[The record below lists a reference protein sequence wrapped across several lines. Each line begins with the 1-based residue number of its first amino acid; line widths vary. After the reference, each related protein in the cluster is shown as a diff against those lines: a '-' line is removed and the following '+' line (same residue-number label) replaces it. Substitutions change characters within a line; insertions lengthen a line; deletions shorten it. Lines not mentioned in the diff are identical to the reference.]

1 MMHNL
6 KWTTVIVPWLLSGCL
21 SLEPHYQRPSAPVEK
36 AWPQGAAY
44 LTPEKNTMAASEIPW
59 RQVIV
64 DEKLRHVIELALN
77 DNRDLRKA
85 VADVEAARAQY
96 GIQRA
101 AQRPTVN
108 AGGEGSRG
116 RSLSATSPGST
127 NNTQIAQTYTASV
140 SSSSFELDLFG
151 RVHSLTQAA
160 LESYL
165 STQEAEKSVR
175 LTLIADTTTAYIALA
190 KARSD
195 LALSQQTLQSA
206 QASLDVTRQRQRN
219 GVASG
224 VDVAQA
230 ETVYQQARAD
240 VASNTTSVA
249 QYLNALNLLA
259 GQTVQE
265 ALLPESLASLDH
277 AIAPVAAGVDSS
289 TLLQRPDVQE
299 AEHNLKSANANIGAA
314 RAAFFPKVT
323 LTGSGGVSSTAL
335 SSLFSGGAGV
345 WSFTPSIS
353 LPLFDGGA
361 NQASLDYA
369 KAQRQGYIASYEKAI
384 QSAFKE
390 VADALARKGTI
401 DEELAAQR
409 DYVAAAERSY
419 RLAESRYREGVDTYL
434 NMLEGQRTLYSAQQG
449 LITLEQTR
457 LDNLV
462 TLYNALGGGVSLL

>member
-6 KWTTVIVPWLLSGCL
+6 KRITAIFPWLLSGCL
-21 SLEPHYQRPSAPVEK
+21 SLEPHYQRPVAPMEN
-36 AWPQGAAY
+36 AWPHGTAY
-44 LTPEKNTMAASEIPW
+44 TMSEKHPTAASEIPW
-59 RQVIV
+59 RQVIA
-64 DEKLRHVIELALN
+64 DEKLRKVIELALN
-77 DNRDLRKA
+77 ENRDLRKA
-85 VADVEAARAQY
+85 VFDVEAARAQY
-96 GIQRA
+96 GVQKA
-101 AQRPTVN
+101 ELRPTVN
-108 AGGEGSRG
+108 AGGEGNRG
-116 RSLSATSPGST
+116 RSLSTASTGSG
-127 NNTQIAQTYTASV
+127 NHTQLTQTYSASV
-140 SSSSFELDLFG
+140 TGSSFELDLFG

-175 LTLIADTTTAYIALA
+175 LTLIADTATAYVALA

-195 LALSQQTLQSA
+195 LTLSQQTLQSA
-206 QASLDVTRQRQRN
+206 HTSLDVTLQRQRN
-219 GVASG
+219 GVDSG

-240 VASNTTSVA
+240 VASNMTGVA

-259 GQTVQE
+259 GQTVPE
-265 ALLPESLASLDH
+265 ALLPKNLASLAQ
-277 AIAPVAAGVDSS
+277 AIVPVSAGVDSS

-299 AEHNLKSANANIGAA
+299 AEHNLKSSNANIGAA
-314 RAAFFPKVT
+314 RAAFFPQIT
-323 LTGSGGVSSTAL
+323 LTGSGGVSSSAL

-361 NQASLDYA
+361 RQASLAYA
-369 KAQRQGYIASYEKAI
+369 EAQKQGYMASYEKAI

-401 DEELAAQR
+401 DEALAAQR
-409 DYVAAAERSY
+409 DYVNAAERSY
-419 RLAESRYREGVDTYL
+419 RLADSRYQEGEDTYL
-434 NMLEGQRTLYSAQQG
+434 NVLAGQRTLYSAQQG

-457 LDNLV
+457 LDNLIA
-462 TLYNALGGGVSLL
+462 LYNALGGGATLL

>member
-6 KWTTVIVPWLLSGCL
+6 KWTTAIFPWLLSGCL

-36 AWPQGAAY
+36 AWPQGTAY

-59 RQVIV
+59 SQVIV
-64 DEKLRHVIELALN
+64 DEKLRQVIELALN

-85 VADVEAARAQY
+85 VSDVEAARAQY

-101 AQRPTVN
+101 AQQPTVN

-116 RSLSATSPGST
+116 RSLSTTSPGSA
-127 NNTQIAQTYTASV
+127 NNTQIAQTYSASV
-140 SSSSFELDLFG
+140 TSSSFELDLFG

-259 GQTVQE
+259 GQTVPE
-265 ALLPESLASLDH
+265 ALLPEKLVSLDH
-277 AIAPVAAGVDSS
+277 AIVPVAAGVDSS

-314 RAAFFPKVT
+314 RAAFFPKIT

-335 SSLFSGGAGV
+335 SSLFSDGAGV
-345 WSFTPSIS
+345 WSFAPSIS

-369 KAQRQGYIASYEKAI
+369 NAQKQGYIASYEKTI

-449 LITLEQTR
+449 LISLEQTR

>member
-6 KWTTVIVPWLLSGCL
+6 KWMTVIFPWLLSGCL
-21 SLEPHYQRPSAPVEK
+21 SLDPHYQQPVAPVEPT
-36 AWPQGAAY
+36 WSQGEAY
-44 LTPEKNTMAASEIPW
+44 LKAEKNTTAASETPW
-59 RQVIV
+59 RQVLV
-64 DEKLRHVIELALN
+64 DEKLRQVIELALD

-85 VADVEAARAQY
+85 VSDVEAARAQY
-96 GIQRA
+96 GVQRA
-101 AQRPTVN
+101 AQLPTIN
-108 AGGEGSRG
+108 AGIEGTRG
-116 RSLSATSPGST
+116 RSLSTTSSGSANQTQLTQTYSASATSS
-127 NNTQIAQTYTASV
+127 A
-140 SSSSFELDLFG
+140 FELDLFG
-151 RVHSLTQAA
+151 RVHSLTHAA

-175 LTLIADTTTAYIALA
+175 LTLIADTATAYVALA

-206 QASLDVTRQRQRN
+206 QVSLDVTRQRQRN
-219 GVASG
+219 GVDSG

-240 VASNTTSVA
+240 VANNTTYVA
-249 QYLNALNLLA
+249 QYLNALNLLT
-259 GQTVQE
+259 GQTVNE
-265 ALLPESLASLDH
+265 ALLPKNLASL
-277 AIAPVAAGVDSS
+277 AQAVVPVAAGVSS
-289 TLLQRPDVQE
+289 SALLLRPDVQE

-323 LTGSGGVSSTAL
+323 LTGSGGVSSSAL

-345 WSFTPSIS
+345 WSFAPSVS

-361 NQASLDYA
+361 NQASLGYA
-369 KAQRQGYIASYEKAI
+369 KAQKQGYIASYEKAI
-384 QSAFKE
+384 QTAFKE

-401 DEELAAQR
+401 DEALAAQR

-419 RLAESRYREGVDTYL
+419 RLADSRYREGVDTYL

-457 LDNLV
+457 LDNLI
-462 TLYNALGGGVSLL
+462 TLYNALGGGVT